1 MPFINNQ
8 VIEQLI
14 VPFFALFFFVWG
26 IIGVAVG
33 LSLWVYGGKMLR
45 LFSTMN
51 RWVSTR
57 RGLKVMALPHDIG
70 QTVQK
75 YRRGLAAVIVAGAA
89 YSLFIL
95 IARFD
100 VTAVVSALGLSMQRS
115 YIEWAVES
123 LRWLLI
129 VGSVF
134 AIVVGIM
141 LGFFPNNLGALEAY
155 TNQWYS
161 FRRLGMRLGLPG
173 DTMYLTIDKWVETF
187 PRTAGWII
195 AISALF
201 VAVESGIAL
210 FGRH

>member
-1 MPFINNQ
+1 MPINNY
-8 VIEQLI
+8 VVEQLL

-26 IIGVAVG
+26 IISVVIG
-33 LSLWVYGGKMLR
+33 LSLSVYGGTMLR
-45 LFSTMN
+45 LFSTLN

-57 RGLKVMALPHDIG
+57 RGLKVMAIPRDIS
-70 QTVQK
+70 QTVQI
-75 YRRGLAAVIVAGAA
+75 YRRGIAAVIVAGSA

-100 VTAVVSALGLSMQRS
+100 VSAVIAALGIGIPRAYVEWAVVS
-115 YIEWAVES
+115 V
-123 LRWLLI
+123 RWFLVI
-129 VGSVF
+129 GSVF

-141 LGFFPNNLGALEAY
+141 LGFFPNNLGALETY

-161 FRRLGMRLGLPG
+161 FRRFGMRLGLPG
-173 DTMYLTIDKWVETF
+173 DTMYLTIDKCVEAF

-195 AISALF
+195 VISALF